1 MKLFLFGLLGAT
13 LGAKFD
19 DQESD
24 WTVSLQYKNGVNSWN
39 AKNRQNFIVLKKF
52 RISRIYTRNTF

>member
-39 AKNRQNFIVLKKF
+39 AKIRQIFMG
-52 RISRIYTRNTF
+52 TF